1 MSPRGRVLLPRG
13 AARARWT
20 NDEDGGVRALFVA
33 EARAP
38 AADDEAGGR
47 SINAAS
53 VVVVGAR
60 AECRSDATAGA
71 KAHAVTFVVRRGGQV
86 AQ

>member
-53 VVVVGAR
+53 VVVVG
-60 AECRSDATAGA
+60 
-71 KAHAVTFVVRRGGQV
+71 VGGGGGPLIV
-86 AQ
+86 AQDLGPGRAGWE